1 MVPMSNLQWCYQVL
15 ELKPGASLEE
25 VNQAYKDLVF
35 IWHPDRIPK
44 DNPRLLQ
51 KAQEKLKDLNYARDH
66 LRAHC
71 ANNPSQNGHT
81 SRRSHP
87 YKPYPRPHDF
97 YQSSN
102 YQSSNYQSSNHNRQ
116 ATNYQSSNHQSSN
129 SQSPNYQSSNYQSSN
144 YQSSNHQPSNP
155 QAANHQSSSS
165 QSSNRQSST
174 YQPSSQSHRSSY
186 SSHQTEPIRNPY
198 YQTYAQAQTQ
208 THYEKPPDF
217 QAKSVH
223 ASPSQ
228 RASQHPDLSGADLS
242 SANLAEKDLSGRNL
256 SGANLSNAN
265 LSDAFLHHVNLS
277 GANLQR
283 ANLFRANLLQANL
296 RQANLR
302 DCNLIGADLSG
313 ADLSG
318 ADLSGAQI
326 GYPNRVMV
334 KLTGAILS
342 GTIMPDGTVHE

>member
-1 MVPMSNLQWCYQVL
+1 MSDLEWCYQVL

-51 KAQEKLKDLNYARDH
+51 KAQEKLKDLNSARDR
-66 LRAHC
+66 LRAHRSG
-71 ANNPSQNGHT
+71 NPSQNGHST
-81 SRRSHP
+81 RYHY
-87 YKPYPRPHDF
+87 YKPYPRPHES
-97 YQSSN
+97 Y
-102 YQSSNYQSSNHNRQ
+102 
-116 ATNYQSSNHQSSN
+116 
-129 SQSPNYQSSNYQSSN
+129 
-144 YQSSNHQPSNP
+144 
-155 QAANHQSSSS
+155 QSSSS
-165 QSSNRQSST
+165 TQRASATNR
-174 YQPSSQSHRSSY
+174 
-186 SSHQTEPIRNPY
+186 QTEPQTRTYSQTYTQAQKPPH
-198 YQTYAQAQTQ
+198 YQTQASHQ
-208 THYEKPPDF
+208 
-217 QAKSVH
+217 SG
-223 ASPSQ
+223 ASTNFNHHTSPHSSTNS
-228 RASQHPDLSGADLS
+228 RHPDLSGVDLS
-242 SANLAEKDLSGRNL
+242 GQNLCEKDLSGRNL
-256 SGANLSNAN
+256 SNANLSNAN

-313 ADLSG
+313 ADLSR
-318 ADLSGAQI
+318 ADLTGAQI

-334 KLTGAILS
+334 KLTGANLS